1 VQIHAVMALH
11 VEQYIAETMNG
22 GPNLP
27 LVVDRNRLLQRA
39 FSRAVF
45 NQPSLS
51 GVIRYFTNYQSWGFE
66 NFSSRTLLI
75 EQHGRGSLA
84 NIT

>member
-1 VQIHAVMALH
+1 
-11 VEQYIAETMNG
+11 MNG

-27 LVVDRNRLLQRA
+27 LVVDRNRPLQRA

-66 NFSSRTLLI
+66 NFSSRTFLI
-75 EQHGRGSLA
+75 EPRSGSVLA
-84 NIT
+84 KSILTTFLETSPVVTHRL

>member
-1 VQIHAVMALH
+1 
-11 VEQYIAETMNG
+11 MNG

-75 EQHGRGSLA
+75 EPPGEAVMAKSILTTFIETSPAVTRRL
-84 NIT
+84 

>member
-1 VQIHAVMALH
+1 
-11 VEQYIAETMNG
+11 MNG

-75 EQHGRGSLA
+75 EQHGRSRCGMSILTTFLETSPVA
-84 NIT
+84 SRRP